1 MSFVLLKTF
10 LKKSIIV
17 SFFTTLLLVILLPVA
32 QAFEWGNEGDWG
44 KLFSAG
50 DQNGISF
57 TQYTGQLAQL
67 SSTGYDTALTSST
80 DLKQY
85 VIKVVNFALGFLGL
99 IAVLIVIYGGVLYVT
114 AAGEDEKVG
123 KAKKAIGYAAIGL
136 LIVMGSFA
144 FVNTIVKGGTGG
156 ADLGNGATA
165 ITATSGFNASAEQIR
180 ALAAQ
185 IYSGYS
191 FLAESTTELQ
201 NIQNDINKDSIA
213 PGNFPSK
220 NSILTFLA
228 SVGSK
233 LNTMKSKLPS
243 FSVAEASINKAL
255 RDLDLDIDKINN
267 VGGERYMVLDSS
279 GKPIYCDIREER
291 AFLQGVEAYSDE
303 QICHNDSVLGKGN
316 KSDINYNIYYP
327 EGLYET
333 WTTIYAKYHDPKQDD
348 SNFYNAIIQK
358 VSASYHQDLHRIL
371 LELRDIYTN
380 YSNISAIGG
389 EGSVAAGAYK
399 LMMSDTNGYG
409 YAFNPPG
416 AAEVTDQNGGFL
428 HDIDVWSIK
437 SEVDKTGS
445 LMISGLK
452 QQATLYDELKK
463 LKFVQARLTADT
475 IEGSA
480 PLTVT
485 YNALATVDPSGGS
498 VQGDN
503 IVWDLA
509 GTQTV
514 ANLTSG
520 NYNTKTATLIGTN
533 MLSPVDNSV
542 DCTFAPAGKDATDF
556 IGATAKRCVYNKP
569 GTYTAA
575 VKINSNDPTK
585 FAPGIS
591 ILTIK
596 VRPPTTKIELS
607 VQDGSL
613 DELGAPKSYRVMHY
627 ENDVLLDDLR
637 TVQVTATDAKNGIT
651 FDATGTNDVKQY
663 KWYFG
668 DGKTS
673 DFSTSE
679 KTTYKYKEPGK
690 YQVKLEVISIL
701 DVKDSKIFTLEI
713 SSIAAKLRANPSSGS
728 SINDTVLFDASASK
742 SDLGK
747 IINYKW
753 TITPSAGQL
762 IPQSLQDQIS
772 KDYPFSDE
780 GASLKTITHA
790 FKYPLN
796 YDITVDVKD
805 DGKNNAKA
813 IIQNFRVRSQPPV
826 AQFDFKAQD
835 KTQPGTF
842 YFDGSK
848 SYDPDGTKDFTFSWS
863 VNPVCDSTTCKLL
876 DRPGNTLTSKNPIIK
891 FKKPGSYDVIL
902 RVIDPINPK
911 ESTELSKTVKVENV
925 LDIAWDPDQQVTA
938 AVDDAGQAEIKF
950 KLISDT
956 AKTYEINFGDGETSN
971 GDFGDK
977 ITHSYTKAGK
987 YTAKVTVYDENDKSN
1002 TIDKKIFISG
1012 GDQPIAKARF
1022 SVNSEEVQD
1031 LYEPIKVSKQDVLTF
1046 DAIDSRNADGSTKNL
1061 KYSWDFGDG
1070 KNSSKMKA
1078 THTYRELSPKD
1089 PGYFKVKL
1097 SVYDSKDTEKMASD
1111 EFQVEVV
1118 NMPPTFSSISA
1129 VPQPVNNTL
1138 VTPVTAIMKVYG
1150 AADPDGQIVKYKW
1163 WYFDVKNPEQQ
1174 FGVQI
1179 TTAPTAKLTIGTR
1192 GKEGDEINYGFGLE
1206 VTDSDGLTYSNE
1218 EAIQQGQVAK
1228 LDVVNGA
1235 NALPTSKFNVN
1246 STSVFAGDKVSF
1258 TSSSTDPD
1266 GKISQYIW
1274 DFDGDGFF
1282 NDEPTD
1288 QSSVEHI
1295 YTKINK
1301 AGYDVRLKVVDDKGG
1316 ESISEPIKIHVDSLA
1331 KPPTAGFT
1339 FTSIPGSD
1347 GLKIKFTNTSTADA
1361 KAGAEILSYQW
1372 DYDADS
1378 LLPTADSNG
1387 DGKKDNDID
1396 SQAKDPERLYAEKG
1410 TYKVK
1415 LTVTDS
1421 QGNKDEVINTV
1432 KIPMANPPQVSF
1444 TSISKEGQV
1453 IFTNTSKGDVASGSI
1468 ITKNIWDFDINVDS
1482 DGDGKKDND
1491 NDSALKDP
1499 TYAYSKPG
1507 MYRAKL
1513 TVIDNQGGVG
1523 TVVNDVNFTQDSS
1536 QPVGTQGGTQVG
1548 AATSGFL
1555 KAVLTS
1561 DPAPSFDSAVYLSG
1575 VSGTVKFDFSKSAGA
1590 IQYYIV
1596 DKNIYFD
1603 TDGDGDKTNDQDFKT
1618 SLPGTWATNFDKS
1631 WGQIVVK
1638 LTVTDIYGNK
1648 SSVTQEIKFQ

>member
-1 MSFVLLKTF
+1 M
-10 LKKSIIV
+10 
-17 SFFTTLLLVILLPVA
+17 A
-32 QAFEWGNEGDWG
+32 HAFDWGSQGDWG
-44 KLFSAG
+44 KLFSSG
-50 DQNGISF
+50 DQNAISF

-67 SSTGYDTALTSST
+67 SSDGYDTALTSSS

-144 FVNTIVKGGTGG
+144 FVNTIIKSGSGG
-156 ADLGNGATA
+156 ADQGNGATA
-165 ITATSGFNASAEQIR
+165 ITATAGFNASAEQVR

-191 FLAESTTELQ
+191 FLAQSTDELK
-201 NIQNDINKDSIA
+201 NIQNDISKDSLA
-213 PGNFPSK
+213 PNNFPSK
-220 NSILTFLA
+220 TSVLTFLG
-228 SVGSK
+228 SVASK

-243 FSVAEASINKAL
+243 FSVAEASINTAL
-255 RDLDLDIDKINN
+255 RDLDKDIDKINN
-267 VGGERYMVLDSS
+267 VGSERYMTLDSS
-279 GKPIYCDIREER
+279 GKAIYCDVHDER
-291 AFLQGVEAYSDE
+291 AFLQGVEAYSDQ
-303 QICHNDSVLGKGN
+303 QICSNDSVLGKGN
-316 KSDINYNIYYP
+316 KSNINYNHYYS
-327 EGLYET
+327 EGLYES
-333 WTTIYAKYHDPKQDD
+333 WSTIYAKYHGD
-348 SNFYNAIIQK
+348 SKYATLDSSTGKSSGAFDGKFYNDIIQK
-358 VSASYHQDLHRIL
+358 ISGSYHEDLIRIFSE
-371 LELRDIYTN
+371 LEGIYAN
-380 YSNISAIGG
+380 YSNIDAIGG
-389 EGSVAAGAYK
+389 AGSKSKAAHDI
-399 LMMSDTNGYG
+399 MQNESGYG
-409 YAFNPPG
+409 YKFSSLSIGDTGYTAG
-416 AAEVTDQNGGFL
+416 AVVKEDASGFMSE
-428 HDIDVWSIK
+428 ISKWSIS
-437 SEVDKTGS
+437 SEVDKAGNF
-445 LMISGLK
+445 MVYGLK
-452 QQATLYDELKK
+452 QQAVLYDELKK

-498 VQGDN
+498 VQGDH

-607 VQDGSL
+607 VQASG
-613 DELGAPKSYRVMHY
+613 EQEAHTVMHY
-627 ENDVLLDDLR
+627 DNDVLLDDLR

-651 FDATGTNDVKQY
+651 FDATKTQDVKQY
-663 KWYFG
+663 KWDFG

-673 DFSTSE
+673 DFSSSG
-679 KTTYKYKEPGK
+679 KVSHSYKDPGK
-690 YQVKLEVISIL
+690 YQVRLEVLSIL
-701 DVKDSKIFTLEI
+701 DVKDSKIFSLEI
-713 SSIAAKLRANPSSGS
+713 SSIAAKLKANPSSGS
-728 SINDTVLFDASASK
+728 NINDTVLFDASASK

-747 IINYKW
+747 ITNYKW
-753 TITPSAGQL
+753 TIAPSAGQP

-772 KDYPFSDE
+772 KDYPFADE
-780 GASLKTITHA
+780 GAALRTVTHA

-796 YDITVDVKD
+796 YDITVEVKD
-805 DGKNNAKA
+805 DANNTAKA
-813 IIQNFRVRSQPPV
+813 LIQNFRVRSQPPV
-826 AQFDFKAQD
+826 AQFDFKPQD

-848 SYDPDGTKDFTFSWS
+848 SYDPDGTKDFTFLWS
-863 VNPVCDSTTCKLL
+863 VNPNCDASTCIPVNKA
-876 DRPGNTLTSKNPIIK
+876 GNSFTSKTPIIK
-891 FKKPGSYDVIL
+891 FKKPGSYSVTL
-902 RVIDPINPK
+902 KVIDPINPK
-911 ESTELSKTVKVENV
+911 ESSELSKTVKVDDV

-938 AVDDAGQAEIKF
+938 SIGDNGQAEIKF
-950 KLISDT
+950 KLVSDT
-956 AKTYEINFGDGETSN
+956 AKTYEINFGDGETGN

-977 ITHSYTKAGK
+977 ITHTYTKAGK
-987 YTAKVTVYDENDKSN
+987 YTAKVTVYDENDKTN
-1002 TIDKKIFISG
+1002 TIDRKIFISG

-1022 SVNSEEVQD
+1022 YINTEEVQD
-1031 LYEPIKVSKQDVLTF
+1031 LAETIKVSKQDVLTF
-1046 DAIDSRNADGSTKNL
+1046 DAFDSKNSDGSTKNL

-1078 THTYRELSPKD
+1078 THTYHELSPKD
-1089 PGYFKVKL
+1089 PGYYKVKL
-1097 SVYDSKDTEKMASD
+1097 SVYDSKDSEKMASD
-1111 EFQVEVV
+1111 EFEVEVV
-1118 NMPPTFSSISA
+1118 NMPPSFSSISA

-1138 VTPVTAIMKVYG
+1138 VTPVVAVMKVYG
-1150 AADPDGQIVKYKW
+1150 ANDPDGQIVKYKW
-1163 WYFDVKNPEQQ
+1163 WYFDIKNPDQK

-1235 NALPTSKFNVN
+1235 NALPTAKFSVN
-1246 STSVFAGDKVSF
+1246 NTSVFAGDKVTFS
-1258 TSSSTDPD
+1258 SSSTDPD
-1266 GKISQYIW
+1266 GKIFQYIW
-1274 DFDGDGFF
+1274 DFEGDGFF

-1288 QSSVEHI
+1288 QSSVEHV

-1301 AGYDVRLKVVDDKGG
+1301 AGYDVRLKVIDDKGG
-1316 ESISEPIKIHVDSLA
+1316 ESISEPIKVHVDSLA
-1331 KPPTAGFT
+1331 KPPVAGFT
-1339 FTSIPGSD
+1339 FASIPGSD
-1347 GLKIKFTNTSTADA
+1347 GLKIKFTNTSTADT

-1372 DYDADS
+1372 DYDTDS

-1387 DGKKDNDID
+1387 DGNKTNDID
-1396 SQAKDPERLYAEKG
+1396 SQAKDPERLYGEKN

-1421 QGNKDEVINTV
+1421 QGNKDEVINAL

-1444 TSISKEGQV
+1444 TSTVKDGQV
-1453 IFTNTSKGDVASGSI
+1453 VFTNTSKGDVASGSI
-1468 ITKNIWDFDINVDS
+1468 ITKNIWDFDVNTDS

-1499 TYAYSKPG
+1499 TFAYPKPG
-1507 MYRAKL
+1507 TYKVKL
-1513 TVIDNQGGVG
+1513 TVIDNQGGVAS
-1523 TVVNDVNFTQDSS
+1523 VSNDVVFTANSS
-1536 QPVGTQGGTQVG
+1536 QPVNNPTGTQAG
-1548 AATSGFL
+1548 AATSGTL
-1555 KAVLTS
+1555 KAVLFS
-1561 DPAPSFDSAVYLSG
+1561 DPAPTADGAIYLTG
-1575 VSGTVKFDFSKSAGA
+1575 TSGTIKFDFSKSAGA
-1590 IQYYIV
+1590 VQYYII

-1618 SLPGTWATNFDKS
+1618 SLPGTWSTNFDKS
-1631 WGQIVVK
+1631 WGQDVLK

-1648 SSVTQEIKFQ
+1648 SFVTQEIKFK

>member
-1 MSFVLLKTF
+1 M
-10 LKKSIIV
+10 
-17 SFFTTLLLVILLPVA
+17 A
-32 QAFEWGNEGDWG
+32 QAFDFSSGGDWG

-50 DQNGISF
+50 DQNAISF
-57 TQYTGQLAQL
+57 TQYSGQLAQL
-67 SSTGYDTALTSST
+67 SNEGYDPALTSSS
-80 DLKQY
+80 DLKEF

-123 KAKKAIGYAAIGL
+123 KGKKAIGYAAIGL
-136 LIVMGSFA
+136 LIVMGSYA
-144 FVNTIVKGGTGG
+144 FVNTIIKGGTGG
-156 ADLGNGATA
+156 ADQGNGATA
-165 ITATSGFNASAEQIR
+165 ITATSGFNASAEQVR

-191 FLAESTTELQ
+191 FLAESTNELQ
-201 NIQNDINKDSIA
+201 NIKNDISKDSIA
-213 PGNFPSK
+213 PNNFPSK
-220 NSILTFLA
+220 NSILTFLG

-255 RDLDLDIDKINN
+255 RELDQDIDKINN
-267 VGGERYMVLDSS
+267 VGSEKYMTLDSS
-279 GKPIYCDIREER
+279 GKPIYCDVQKER
-291 AFLQGVEAYSDE
+291 AFLQGVQAYSDQ
-303 QICHNDSVLGKGN
+303 QICSNDDVLGAGN
-316 KSDINYNIYYP
+316 ESDINYDHYYA
-327 EGLYET
+327 EGLHES
-333 WTTIYAKYHDPKQDD
+333 WTAIYAKYHDPKEDD
-348 SNFYNAIIQK
+348 SNFYNGIITK
-358 VSASYHQDLHRIL
+358 ISASYHDDMHRIL
-371 LELRDIYTN
+371 LELRDMYSI

-416 AAEVTDQNGGFL
+416 SAEVTDQNGGFL
-428 HDIDVWSIK
+428 HDVDAWSIK
-437 SEVDKTGS
+437 SEIDKTGS
-445 LMISGLK
+445 LMVSGLK
-452 QQATLYDELKK
+452 QQAILYTELKK

-514 ANLTSG
+514 SNLTSG

-556 IGATAKRCVYNKP
+556 IGATSKRCVYNKP

-596 VRPPTTKIELS
+596 VRPPTTKIELT
-607 VQDGSL
+607 VQASG
-613 DELGAPKSYRVMHY
+613 EQEAHTVMHY

-651 FDATGTNDVKQY
+651 FDATKTQDVKQY
-663 KWYFG
+663 KWDFG

-673 DFSTSE
+673 EFSSSGKITHN
-679 KTTYKYKEPGK
+679 YKEPGK
-690 YQVKLEVISIL
+690 YQIRLEVLSIL

-713 SSIAAKLRANPSSGS
+713 SSIAAKLKVNPSSGS
-728 SINDTVLFDASASK
+728 NINDTVLFDASASK

-747 IINYKW
+747 ITNFKW
-753 TITPSAGQL
+753 TISPSAGQA

-772 KDYPFSDE
+772 KDYPFTDE
-780 GASLKTITHA
+780 GAALKTLTHA

-796 YDITVDVKD
+796 YDITVEVKD
-805 DGKNNAKA
+805 DANNSAKA
-813 IIQNFRVRSQPPV
+813 FIQNFRVRSQPPV

-842 YFDGSK
+842 YFDGTK

-863 VNPVCDSTTCKLL
+863 VNSNCDSTTCKLI
-876 DRPGNTLTSKNPIIK
+876 DKPGNTFISKSPIIK
-891 FKKPGSYDVIL
+891 FKKPGSYAVTL
-902 RVIDPINPK
+902 KVIDPINPK
-911 ESTELSKTVKVENV
+911 ESTELSKTIKVENV
-925 LDIAWDPDQQVTA
+925 LDIAWDPDQQATA
-938 AVDDAGQAEIKF
+938 VIDDSGQAEIRF
-950 KLISDT
+950 ELVSDT

-977 ITHSYTKAGK
+977 ITHVYTKAGK
-987 YTAKVTVYDENDKSN
+987 YVAKVTVYDESDKEN
-1002 TIDKKIFISG
+1002 VIDKKIFISG

-1022 SVNSEEVQD
+1022 FINSEEVQD

-1046 DAIDSRNADGSTKNL
+1046 DALDSKNADGSTKNL
-1061 KYSWDFGDG
+1061 KYSWDFGDE

-1118 NMPPTFSSISA
+1118 NMPPSFSSISA

-1138 VTPVTAIMKVYG
+1138 VTPVSAIMKVYG
-1150 AADPDGQIVKYKW
+1150 ANDPDGQIVKYKW
-1163 WYFDVKNPEQQ
+1163 WYFDVKNPDQQ

-1179 TTAPTAKLTIGTR
+1179 TNSPTSKITIGTR
-1192 GKEGDEINYGFGLE
+1192 GKEGDEITYGFGLE

-1228 LDVVNGA
+1228 LDVVNGS
-1235 NALPTSKFNVN
+1235 NALPSAKFSVN
-1246 STSVFAGDKVSF
+1246 STSVFAGDKVTF

-1266 GKISQYIW
+1266 GKIAQYIW

-1282 NDEPTD
+1282 NDDPTEK
-1288 QSSVEHI
+1288 SSVENV

-1301 AGYDVRLKVVDDKGG
+1301 VGYDVRLKVVDDKGG
-1316 ESISEPIKIHVDSLA
+1316 ESISEPIKVHVDSLA

-1339 FTSIPGSD
+1339 FTSVPGSD
-1347 GLKIKFTNTSTADA
+1347 GLKIKFTNTSVADT

-1378 LLPTADSNG
+1378 LLTTADSSG

-1396 SQAKDPERLYAEKG
+1396 SQAKDPERLYGEKG
-1410 TYKVK
+1410 NYKVK

-1421 QGNKDEVINTV
+1421 QGNKDDVTTAIR
-1432 KIPMANPPQVSF
+1432 IPMANPPQVSF
-1444 TSISKEGQV
+1444 TSTNKGGQV
-1453 IFTNTSKGDVASGSI
+1453 VFTNTSKGDVASGSI
-1468 ITKNIWDFDINVDS
+1468 ITKNIWDFDLATDS

-1499 TYAYSKPG
+1499 TFAYPKQG
-1507 MYRAKL
+1507 TYKVKL
-1513 TVIDNQGGVG
+1513 TVIDNQGGVSS
-1523 TVVNDVNFTQDSS
+1523 VVNDVSFSADAL
-1536 QPVGTQGGTQVG
+1536 QPAGTQPAVKDG
-1548 AATSGFL
+1548 AAASGVL
-1555 KAVLTS
+1555 KAILVS
-1561 DPAPSFDSAVYLSG
+1561 DPAPTLDGAVYLIG
-1575 VSGTVKFDFSKSAGA
+1575 KSGTVKFDFSKSVGA
-1590 IQYYIV
+1590 VQYYII

-1618 SLPGTWATNFDKS
+1618 SLPGTWSTNFDKS

-1648 SSVTQEIKFQ
+1648 SFANQEIKFQ